1 MKLTRRGEL
10 VIYPLF
16 VLAIVALM
24 GFVGWI
30 EGGI

>member
-1 MKLTRRGEL
+1 MKLTRRGQL
-10 VIYPLF
+10 VTYPLA

-24 GFVGWI
+24 GFAGWI